1 MNKEDIY
8 MIFRTKMGDS
18 ALRVYRERQ
27 FLAKLN
33 SEEFCFELSS
43 VFSELQDQCNI
54 LVHSKKCTL
63 DGNVVNNL
71 IQSNISKE
79 TLAQIET
86 LLSLS
91 EQDVWNILFVGLEH
105 FLQLF
110 DIVVSIEEERNTDY
124 LKTYIIDYSIGVAFG
139 AFCSS
144 KQECKTLDFIE
155 RMAEIPLHGF
165 FETFCLDEDV
175 IKQIISNVNPLDL
188 LKQNRYFSPKG
199 SAETYLED
207 FRAANVDEVVGNI
220 ESYLAHEGF
229 FPIESI
235 FYVLSR
241 QLIEKGKIALW
252 IDFIQ
257 KMKCPVLQNELL
269 FVLDDSC
276 MCERVVGCVLEKVHE
291 DKKVKVLLALLRKR
305 WYQCLIDN
313 NKNLIDAVKLNGAN
327 DEEKKLIGNCSKEW
341 ILSLAE
347 KLNVY
352 IGYMLKAFSASDFS
366 KWCLKK
372 KLLDSSRQT
381 TQSEANNRIVNTLWD
396 CLLQKVDWHQLDTS
410 NGDYRFV
417 LFCVS
422 CYLKEKN
429 IDKKQ
434 LNKYASEM
442 EIAIERED
450 FSWNMSLDESTLS
463 DIRKWNKLIMKLDKG
478 YPQHLLQN
486 NLIIWEGYNATSLD
500 KIYKAHRRE
509 IFVMTTLAL
518 MLENNEY
525 FSNLDE
531 KKKFFMFLAHTI
543 LKQKHCCT
551 FDSETIQYYYL
562 PLFVLE
568 LVAKQVFNE
577 IQEWYHHEL
586 LENIDDFRT
595 ILRLF
600 TDAGSSLTD
609 SERTMLSYRKKKE
622 WAIIRGCMEDLG
634 QNQKNIPEYEEM
646 MVKLGI

>member
-188 LKQNRYFSPKG
+188 LKQNSYFSPKG

-252 IDFIQ
+252 TDFIQ

-396 CLLQKVDWHQLDTS
+396 CLLQIVDWHQLDTS

-429 IDKKQ
+429 IEKKQ

-500 KIYKAHRRE
+500 KIYKAQRRE

>member
-500 KIYKAHRRE
+500 KIYKAQRRE

-586 LENIDDFRT
+586 LENIDDFRN

-600 TDAGSSLTD
+600 TAAGSSLTD
-609 SERTMLSYRKKKE
+609 SARTMLSYRKKKE

>member
-1 MNKEDIY
+1 M
-8 MIFRTKMGDS
+8 
-18 ALRVYRERQ
+18 
-27 FLAKLN
+27 
-33 SEEFCFELSS
+33 
-43 VFSELQDQCNI
+43 
-54 LVHSKKCTL
+54 
-63 DGNVVNNL
+63 
-71 IQSNISKE
+71 
-79 TLAQIET
+79 
-86 LLSLS
+86 
-91 EQDVWNILFVGLEH
+91 
-105 FLQLF
+105 
-110 DIVVSIEEERNTDY
+110 
-124 LKTYIIDYSIGVAFG
+124 
-139 AFCSS
+139 
-144 KQECKTLDFIE
+144 
-155 RMAEIPLHGF
+155 
-165 FETFCLDEDV
+165 
-175 IKQIISNVNPLDL
+175 DL

-207 FRAANVDEVVGNI
+207 FRAANVDEVVDNI

-229 FPIESI
+229 FPIESF

-252 IDFIQ
+252 TDFIQ
-257 KMKCPVLQNELL
+257 KMKFPVLQNELL
-269 FVLDDSC
+269 FALDDSC

-396 CLLQKVDWHQLDTS
+396 CLLQIVDWHQLNTS

-429 IDKKQ
+429 IDKNQ

-442 EIAIERED
+442 GIAIERED

-500 KIYKAHRRE
+500 KNYKAQRRE
-509 IFVMTTLAL
+509 SFVMTTLAL

-531 KKKFFMFLAHTI
+531 KKKFFMFLAQTI

-600 TDAGSSLTD
+600 TDAGSSLTE
-609 SERTMLSYRKKKE
+609 SERTMLSYRKQKE

-634 QNQKNIPEYEEM
+634 QNQKNIPECEEM

>member
-1 MNKEDIY
+1 M
-8 MIFRTKMGDS
+8 
-18 ALRVYRERQ
+18 
-27 FLAKLN
+27 
-33 SEEFCFELSS
+33 
-43 VFSELQDQCNI
+43 
-54 LVHSKKCTL
+54 
-63 DGNVVNNL
+63 
-71 IQSNISKE
+71 
-79 TLAQIET
+79 
-86 LLSLS
+86 
-91 EQDVWNILFVGLEH
+91 
-105 FLQLF
+105 
-110 DIVVSIEEERNTDY
+110 
-124 LKTYIIDYSIGVAFG
+124 
-139 AFCSS
+139 
-144 KQECKTLDFIE
+144 
-155 RMAEIPLHGF
+155 
-165 FETFCLDEDV
+165 
-175 IKQIISNVNPLDL
+175 
-188 LKQNRYFSPKG
+188 
-199 SAETYLED
+199 
-207 FRAANVDEVVGNI
+207 
-220 ESYLAHEGF
+220 
-229 FPIESI
+229 
-235 FYVLSR
+235 
-241 QLIEKGKIALW
+241 
-252 IDFIQ
+252 
-257 KMKCPVLQNELL
+257 
-269 FVLDDSC
+269 
-276 MCERVVGCVLEKVHE
+276 
-291 DKKVKVLLALLRKR
+291 
-305 WYQCLIDN
+305 
-313 NKNLIDAVKLNGAN
+313 
-327 DEEKKLIGNCSKEW
+327 
-341 ILSLAE
+341 
-347 KLNVY
+347 
-352 IGYMLKAFSASDFS
+352 
-366 KWCLKK
+366 
-372 KLLDSSRQT
+372 
-381 TQSEANNRIVNTLWD
+381 
-396 CLLQKVDWHQLDTS
+396 LQKVDWHQLDTS

-500 KIYKAHRRE
+500 KIYKAQRRE

>member
-500 KIYKAHRRE
+500 KIYKAQRRE

-525 FSNLDE
+525 FSNLEE

>member
-500 KIYKAHRRE
+500 KIYKAQRRE

-551 FDSETIQYYYL
+551 FDSETIQYYYI

>member
-105 FLQLF
+105 FLQLV

-252 IDFIQ
+252 TDFIQ

-341 ILSLAE
+341 IQSLAE

-396 CLLQKVDWHQLDTS
+396 CLLQIVDWHQLDTS

-442 EIAIERED
+442 GIAIERED

-500 KIYKAHRRE
+500 KIYKAQRRE

-525 FSNLDE
+525 FSNLEE

>member
-500 KIYKAHRRE
+500 KIYKAQRRE

>member
-33 SEEFCFELSS
+33 SEDFCFELSS

-252 IDFIQ
+252 TDFIQ

-276 MCERVVGCVLEKVHE
+276 MCERVVDCVLEKVHE

-341 ILSLAE
+341 IQSLAE

-396 CLLQKVDWHQLDTS
+396 CLLQIVDWHQLDTS

-442 EIAIERED
+442 GIAIERED

-500 KIYKAHRRE
+500 KIYKAQRRE
-509 IFVMTTLAL
+509 SFVMTTLAL

-531 KKKFFMFLAHTI
+531 KKKFFMFLAQTI

-600 TDAGSSLTD
+600 TDAGSSLTE
-609 SERTMLSYRKKKE
+609 SERAMLSYRKQKE

-634 QNQKNIPEYEEM
+634 QNQKNIPECEEM

>member
-188 LKQNRYFSPKG
+188 LKQNSYFSPKG

-252 IDFIQ
+252 TDFIQ

-372 KLLDSSRQT
+372 KLLDSSRRT

-450 FSWNMSLDESTLS
+450 FSWNMSLDESMLS

-500 KIYKAHRRE
+500 KIYKAQRRE

-525 FSNLDE
+525 FSNLEE

-600 TDAGSSLTD
+600 TDAGSSLTE
-609 SERTMLSYRKKKE
+609 SERTMLSYRKQKE

>member
-188 LKQNRYFSPKG
+188 LKQNSYFSPKG

-252 IDFIQ
+252 TDFIQ

-341 ILSLAE
+341 IQSLAE

-372 KLLDSSRQT
+372 KLLDSSRRT

-422 CYLKEKN
+422 CYLREKN

-450 FSWNMSLDESTLS
+450 FSWNMSLDESMLS

-500 KIYKAHRRE
+500 KIYKAQRRE

-622 WAIIRGCMEDLG
+622 WAIIRGRMEDLG

>member
-207 FRAANVDEVVGNI
+207 FRAANVDEVVDNI

-229 FPIESI
+229 FPIESF

-252 IDFIQ
+252 TDFIQ
-257 KMKCPVLQNELL
+257 KMKFPVLQNELL
-269 FVLDDSC
+269 FALDDSC

-396 CLLQKVDWHQLDTS
+396 CLLQIVDWHQLNTS

-429 IDKKQ
+429 IDKNQ

-442 EIAIERED
+442 GIAIERED

-500 KIYKAHRRE
+500 KIYKAQRRE
-509 IFVMTTLAL
+509 SFVMTTLAL

-531 KKKFFMFLAHTI
+531 KKKFFMFLAQTI

-600 TDAGSSLTD
+600 TDAGSSLTE
-609 SERTMLSYRKKKE
+609 SERTMLSYRKQKE

-634 QNQKNIPEYEEM
+634 QNQKNIPECEEM

>member
-54 LVHSKKCTL
+54 LVQSKKCTL

-341 ILSLAE
+341 IQSLAE

-450 FSWNMSLDESTLS
+450 FSWNMSLDESMLS

-500 KIYKAHRRE
+500 KIYKAQRRE

>member
-27 FLAKLN
+27 FLANLN

-155 RMAEIPLHGF
+155 RMAEFSLPGF

-188 LKQNRYFSPKG
+188 LKQNRYFSPNG

-207 FRAANVDEVVGNI
+207 FRTTNVDEVVGNI

-252 IDFIQ
+252 TDFIQ
-257 KMKCPVLQNELL
+257 KMKFPVLQNELL

-276 MCERVVGCVLEKVHE
+276 MCERIVGCVLEKVHE

-313 NKNLIDAVKLNGAN
+313 SKNLIDAVKLNGAN

-341 ILSLAE
+341 IQSLVE

-396 CLLQKVDWHQLDTS
+396 CLLQIVDWHQLDTS

-422 CYLKEKN
+422 CYLKEK
-429 IDKKQ
+429 I
-434 LNKYASEM
+434 L
-442 EIAIERED
+442 
-450 FSWNMSLDESTLS
+450 
-463 DIRKWNKLIMKLDKG
+463 MK
-478 YPQHLLQN
+478 N
-486 NLIIWEGYNATSLD
+486 NLIS
-500 KIYKAHRRE
+500 
-509 IFVMTTLAL
+509 
-518 MLENNEY
+518 ML
-525 FSNLDE
+525 
-531 KKKFFMFLAHTI
+531 
-543 LKQKHCCT
+543 QKW
-551 FDSETIQYYYL
+551 
-562 PLFVLE
+562 
-568 LVAKQVFNE
+568 K
-577 IQEWYHHEL
+577 
-586 LENIDDFRT
+586 
-595 ILRLF
+595 
-600 TDAGSSLTD
+600 
-609 SERTMLSYRKKKE
+609 
-622 WAIIRGCMEDLG
+622 
-634 QNQKNIPEYEEM
+634 
-646 MVKLGI
+646 

>member
-500 KIYKAHRRE
+500 KIYKAQRRE

-525 FSNLDE
+525 FSNLEE

-568 LVAKQVFNE
+568 LVAKQIFNE

>member
-110 DIVVSIEEERNTDY
+110 DIVVSIEEERNADY

-500 KIYKAHRRE
+500 KIYKAQRRE

-525 FSNLDE
+525 FSNLEE

>member
-188 LKQNRYFSPKG
+188 LKQNSYFSPKG

-252 IDFIQ
+252 TDFIQ

-341 ILSLAE
+341 IQSLAE

-372 KLLDSSRQT
+372 KLLDSSRRT

-422 CYLKEKN
+422 CYLREKN

-450 FSWNMSLDESTLS
+450 FSWNMSLDESMLS

-500 KIYKAHRRE
+500 KIYKAQRRE

>member
-207 FRAANVDEVVGNI
+207 FRAANVDEVVDNI

-229 FPIESI
+229 FPIESF

-252 IDFIQ
+252 TDFIQ
-257 KMKCPVLQNELL
+257 KMKFPVLQNELL
-269 FVLDDSC
+269 FALDDSC

-396 CLLQKVDWHQLDTS
+396 CLLQIVDWHQLDTS

-429 IDKKQ
+429 IDKNQ

-442 EIAIERED
+442 GIAIERED

-500 KIYKAHRRE
+500 KIYKAQRRE
-509 IFVMTTLAL
+509 SFVMTTLAL

-531 KKKFFMFLAHTI
+531 KKKFFMFLAQTI

-600 TDAGSSLTD
+600 TDAGSSLTE
-609 SERTMLSYRKKKE
+609 SERTMLSYRKQKE

-634 QNQKNIPEYEEM
+634 QNQKNIPECEEM

>member
-500 KIYKAHRRE
+500 KIYKAQRRE

-577 IQEWYHHEL
+577 IQKWYHHEL

>member
-1 MNKEDIY
+1 

-207 FRAANVDEVVGNI
+207 FRAANVDEVVDNI

-229 FPIESI
+229 FPIESF

-252 IDFIQ
+252 TDFIQ
-257 KMKCPVLQNELL
+257 KMKFPVLQNELL
-269 FVLDDSC
+269 FALDDSC

-396 CLLQKVDWHQLDTS
+396 CLLQIVDWHQLNTS

-429 IDKKQ
+429 IDKNQ

-442 EIAIERED
+442 GIAIERED

-500 KIYKAHRRE
+500 KIYKAQRRE
-509 IFVMTTLAL
+509 SFVMTTLAL

-531 KKKFFMFLAHTI
+531 KKKFFMFLAQTI

-600 TDAGSSLTD
+600 TDAGSSLTE
-609 SERTMLSYRKKKE
+609 SERTMLSYRKQKE

-634 QNQKNIPEYEEM
+634 QNQKNIPECEEM